1 VFSINLL
8 YSQNRALELTILINK
23 LSNDTEDSEGIQR
36 RLEVERN
43 MDLWLCVVEAI
54 PNHAFYSIILTN
66 HPFPYIYVAFDK
78 GIANVFVE
86 VYKEGAE
93 LRAFD

>member
-1 VFSINLL
+1 MFSINLL

-23 LSNDTEDSEGIQR
+23 LSNNTEDSEGIRR

-43 MDLWLCVVEAI
+43 IDLWLCVIEAI
-54 PNHAFYSIILTN
+54 PNYAFYSIILTN
-66 HPFPYIYVAFDK
+66 HLFPYIYVAFDK
-78 GIANVFVE
+78 GITNVFVK